1 MKKESKSPLRR
12 KLTVMALIM
21 ASIFILGACGRQSD
35 RVSHNVSREAD
46 EFNVVRRVA
55 VLNMRSDEIVF
66 EVVGHIAIETGN
78 EERLVILAKTDND
91 TYKKHYVNLN
101 EWNMYVVEDLYGADV
116 NNYRY
121 EVHYTPEMIAPIEV
135 K

>member
-1 MKKESKSPLRR
+1 MKKPLKR
-12 KLTVMALIM
+12 KLSVIALLMATI
-21 ASIFILGACGRQSD
+21 IVLGACARQSD

-66 EVVGHIAIETGN
+66 EVVGHIAIETGDS
-78 EERLVILAKTDND
+78 ERLVVMAKTDQD
-91 TYKKHYVNLN
+91 TYKKHYINLN
-101 EWNMYVVEDLYGADV
+101 EWNMYVVEDLHGADV

-121 EVHYTPEMIAPIEV
+121 EVHYTPEMVVPIEI